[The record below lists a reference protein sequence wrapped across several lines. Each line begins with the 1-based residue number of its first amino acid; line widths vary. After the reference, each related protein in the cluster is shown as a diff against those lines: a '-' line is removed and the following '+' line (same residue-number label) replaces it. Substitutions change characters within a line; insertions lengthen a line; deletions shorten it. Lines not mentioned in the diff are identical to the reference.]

1 MIFAGEDVADELLAV
16 VDQGRRVAA
25 SILKRR
31 GAAVIFAGEDVAG
44 VVVRPAFGA
53 RVPGCRGQNAV
64 LRSVYEAIYVTKPL
78 QWRGEECGQACF
90 KPGCRTRVRRGGTL
104 GAG

>member
-16 VDQGRRVAA
+16 VDRGRRVAA

-53 RVPGCRGQNAV
+53 CVPGCRTLQRV
-64 LRSVYEAIYVTKPL
+64 EERSVAKHVSSL
-78 QWRGEECGQACF
+78 VAVHVSVGEEL
-90 KPGCRTRVRRGGTL
+90 RVRAEHLRRL
-104 GAG
+104 PYR